1 MTVAAETQ
9 GRIRFRNEALK
20 VAEFGYTVRDSL
32 LELKGVVQVQV
43 NKRIG
48 SILILFD
55 KTKITT
61 EKILTKVAETLGVDM
76 KKVKSSVSNMKKAL
90 TGKKGRTYVKR
101 GLIASMAA
109 ALGIVYFSEKWH
121 VITGVAF
128 VHLLALHLYQNKRT
142 LLK

>member
-1 MTVAAETQ
+1 MNAAAAQ

-20 VAEFGYTVRDSL
+20 VAEFGYTIRDSL
-32 LELKGVVQVQV
+32 LELKGVMQVQV

-55 KTKITT
+55 KTKVSAD
-61 EKILTKVAETLGVDM
+61 KILNRIAESLGVDM
-76 KKVKSSVSNMKKAL
+76 AKVKKSVGDMQKAL

-101 GLIASMAA
+101 GMMA
-109 ALGIVYFSEKWH
+109 ALGTALGVLLISEKWH
-121 VITGVAF
+121 AIAGAAF
-128 VHLLALHLYQNKRT
+128 VSMLALHLYQNKRT

>member
-1 MTVAAETQ
+1 MNAAAQ
-9 GRIRFRNEALK
+9 GRIRFRNDALK
-20 VAEFGYTVRDSL
+20 AAEFGYAIRDSL

-55 KTKITT
+55 KTKVSG
-61 EKILTKVAETLGVDM
+61 EKILTKVADALGVDM
-76 KKVKSSVSNMKKAL
+76 AKVKANVSTMQKAL

-101 GLIASMAA
+101 GMLTTMG
-109 ALGIVYFSEKWH
+109 ALLGVVCFSEKWH
-121 VITGVAF
+121 VVAGVAF

>member
-1 MTVAAETQ
+1 MTATAANH
-9 GRIRFRNEALK
+9 GRIRFRNESLK

-32 LELKGVVQVQV
+32 LEIKGVVQVQV

-55 KTKITT
+55 KTKVNTD
-61 EKILTKVAETLGVDM
+61 KILTKIAESLGVDM
-76 KKVKSSVSNMKKAL
+76 TKIKSNVSNMQKAL
-90 TGKKGRTYVKR
+90 AGRKGRKYVKR
-101 GLIASMAA
+101 GMMASMAA
-109 ALGIVYFSEKWH
+109 LLGIVYFSEKWH
-121 VITGVAF
+121 VAAGVAF

>member
-1 MTVAAETQ
+1 MNAATPQ

-20 VAEFGYTVRDSL
+20 VAEFGYSIRDSL

-55 KTKITT
+55 KTKVSTD
-61 EKILTKVAETLGVDM
+61 KILNRIAESLGIDMAKVRKSVGDM
-76 KKVKSSVSNMKKAL
+76 QKVI

-101 GLIASMAA
+101 GMMATMGA
-109 ALGIVYFSEKWH
+109 ALGVLFISEKWH
-121 VITGVAF
+121 ALAGAAF
-128 VHLLALHLYQNKRT
+128 VSMLALHLYQNKRT
-142 LLK
+142 LMN

>member
-1 MTVAAETQ
+1 MTAAAMAP

-20 VAEFGYTVRDSL
+20 VAELGFTVRDSL
-32 LELKGVVQVQV
+32 LELKGVAQVQV

-55 KTKITT
+55 KTKIST
-61 EKILTKVAETLGVDM
+61 EKILTKIAEALGVDM
-76 KKVKSSVSNMKKAL
+76 EKVKQNVSNLQKELTTPKAR
-90 TGKKGRTYVKR
+90 KYVQR
-101 GLIASMAA
+101 GLMASIAA

-121 VITGVAF
+121 VAAGVVF

-142 LLK
+142 LMK

>member
-1 MTVAAETQ
+1 MTTEAVIQ

-20 VAEFGYTVRDSL
+20 VAEFGYAVRDSL

-55 KTKITT
+55 KTKVST
-61 EKILTKVAETLGVDM
+61 ESILKKIAEALGVDM
-76 KKVKSSVSNMKKAL
+76 NKVKTNVSNMQKAM
-90 TGKKGRTYVKR
+90 TGKKARTYVKR
-101 GLIASMAA
+101 GLLTSIAA
-109 ALGIVYFSEKWH
+109 ALGVVYFSEKWH
-121 VITGVAF
+121 VVAGVAF

-142 LLK
+142 LMK

>member
-1 MTVAAETQ
+1 MSAAAAH

-20 VAEFGYTVRDSL
+20 VAEFGYGVRDAL
-32 LELKGVVQVQV
+32 LEVKGVVQVQV

-55 KTKITT
+55 KTKVSG
-61 EKILTKVAETLGVDM
+61 EKILSKIADSLGVDM
-76 KKVKSSVSNMKKAL
+76 KKVKANISSMQKSL

-101 GLIASMAA
+101 GLMASIAA

-121 VITGVAF
+121 VAAGVVF
-128 VHLLALHLYQNKRT
+128 VHFLALHLYQNKRT